1 MIKAIRGTRDLLPPD
16 TALWN
21 FVEATAR
28 DVFRAYNFQEIRTPI
43 FEATE
48 LFARGVGEETDIVSK
63 EMFTWNDGERFDED
77 ALKKEWISRGET
89 ENRLYVEG
97 ATPVNTYLQPL
108 GILLINHRPSGVPGP
123 DKPELVCFRA
133 RATLEA
139 VELLRKAHDH
149 AMSPEFVG
157 KYYADAPYVQRAK
170 LRIVVPSGTAD
181 SATWIDTSEVEV
193 EQFQARTP
201 VFKSSQS
208 LTLRPEATAG
218 IVRAYIEHGL
228 EKRGLNKLFCV
239 GPMFRR
245 ERPQKGRYRQ
255 FYQIDAEVIGP
266 ASAGSDSPARDAE
279 ILEMLAT
286 LLGRLG
292 ITDWTLELNSVGCPN
307 DRAKFNEAL
316 RKALEPVKDKMCAD
330 CQRRAVTNPLRVF
343 DCKVPEDQPIID
355 KLPRI
360 SQFLDE
366 PCREHFEAVKSILR
380 TIGVDFHINDRLV
393 RGLDY
398 YTRTA
403 FEFTHGAL
411 GAQNAILGGGRYDGL
426 SEALG
431 GPAAPGIGFAI
442 GEDRLVM
449 TLEEKRSA
457 ESVMRKPD
465 AYIAPLGAGMNREAA
480 RLARELRRQDVVIE
494 LGDEN
499 FRLKKSFET
508 ATKIG
513 AKFILIV
520 GENEVKSGA
529 FALKN
534 LATGE
539 QVSVPRAE
547 LARAIR
553 S

>member
-1 MIKAIRGTRDLLPPD
+1 MIKAVRGTRDLLPPE

-21 FVEATAR
+21 FVESAVR

-48 LFARGVGEETDIVSK
+48 LFARGVGEETDIVAK
-63 EMFTWNDGERFDED
+63 EMYTWED
-77 ALKKEWISRGET
+77 RG
-89 ENRLYVEG
+89 
-97 ATPVNTYLQPL
+97 
-108 GILLINHRPSGVPGP
+108 
-123 DKPELVCFRA
+123 RA
-133 RATLEA
+133 ESDR
-139 VELLRKAHDH
+139 
-149 AMSPEFVG
+149 G
-157 KYYADAPYVQRAK
+157 
-170 LRIVVPSGTAD
+170 
-181 SATWIDTSEVEV
+181 
-193 EQFQARTP
+193 
-201 VFKSSQS
+201 QS

-218 IVRAYIEHGL
+218 IVRAYIEH
-228 EKRGLNKLFCV
+228 KMWDRGLNKLYCI

-255 FYQIDAEVIGP
+255 FYQVDAEIIGP

-279 ILEMLAT
+279 LLEMLAT
-286 LLGRLG
+286 LLDRLG
-292 ITDWTLELNSVGCPN
+292 IADWTLQLNSVGCPN
-307 DRAKFNEAL
+307 DRAAFNEAL
-316 RKALEPVKDKMCAD
+316 RKALQPAMAKMCAD

-343 DCKVPEDQPIID
+343 DCKVPEDQPIIET
-355 KLPRI
+355 LPRI

-366 PCREHFEAVKSILR
+366 GCRKHFAAVQEILKAV
-380 TIGVDFHINDRLV
+380 GVPFVINDRLV

-431 GPAAPGIGFAI
+431 GPPAPGIGFAI

-449 TLEEKRSA
+449 SLQETA
-457 ESVMRKPD
+457 ESVLKKPD
-465 AYIAPLGAGMNREAA
+465 VYVAPLGAGMNGEAA
-480 RLARELRRQDVVIE
+480 RLARELRRHDLVVD

-508 ATKIG
+508 ATKAG
-513 AKFILIV
+513 AKYILIV
-520 GENEVKSGA
+520 GENEVKADA

-539 QVSVPRAE
+539 QISVPRTE
-547 LARAIR
+547 LARKIVE
-553 S
+553 

>member
-1 MIKAIRGTRDLLPPD
+1 MIKAVRGTRDLLPPE
-16 TALWN
+16 TGLWN
-21 FVEATAR
+21 FVESAVR

-48 LFARGVGEETDIVSK
+48 LFARGVGEETDIVAK
-63 EMFTWNDGERFDED
+63 EMYTWED
-77 ALKKEWISRGET
+77 RG
-89 ENRLYVEG
+89 
-97 ATPVNTYLQPL
+97 
-108 GILLINHRPSGVPGP
+108 
-123 DKPELVCFRA
+123 RA
-133 RATLEA
+133 A
-139 VELLRKAHDH
+139 
-149 AMSPEFVG
+149 
-157 KYYADAPYVQRAK
+157 
-170 LRIVVPSGTAD
+170 
-181 SATWIDTSEVEV
+181 SE
-193 EQFQARTP
+193 
-201 VFKSSQS
+201 KGQS

-218 IVRAYIEHGL
+218 IVRAYIEHKL
-228 EKRGLNKLFCV
+228 WDRGLNKLYCI

-279 ILEMLAT
+279 LLEMLAT
-286 LLGRLG
+286 LLDRLG
-292 ITDWTLELNSVGCPN
+292 IAGWTLELNSVGCAN

-316 RKALEPVKDKMCAD
+316 RKALDPVKDKMCVD

-343 DCKVPEDQPIID
+343 DCKVPEDQPIIAA
-355 KLPRI
+355 LPRV

-366 PCREHFEAVKSILR
+366 GCRKHFEAVQEIL
-380 TIGVDFHINDRLV
+380 TKVGVPFTINDRLV

-449 TLEEKRSA
+449 SLQESASA
-457 ESVMRKPD
+457 EGVVKKPD
-465 AYIAPLGAGMNREAA
+465 VYVAPLGAGMDGEAA
-480 RLARELRRQDVVIE
+480 RLARELRRHDLVVD
-494 LGDEN
+494 LGDES
-499 FRLKKSFET
+499 FRLKKSFEA
-508 ATKIG
+508 ATKAG
-513 AKFILIV
+513 AKYILIV
-520 GENEVKSGA
+520 GENEVKADA

-534 LATGE
+534 LATSK
-539 QVSVPRAE
+539 QVSVPRAD
-547 LARAIR
+547 LARRIQE
-553 S
+553 

>member
-1 MIKAIRGTRDLLPPD
+1 MIKAVRGTRDLLPPE

-21 FVEATAR
+21 FVESAVR

-63 EMFTWNDGERFDED
+63 EMFTWED
-77 ALKKEWISRGET
+77 RGRAE
-89 ENRLYVEG
+89 
-97 ATPVNTYLQPL
+97 
-108 GILLINHRPSGVPGP
+108 S
-123 DKPELVCFRA
+123 DK
-133 RATLEA
+133 
-139 VELLRKAHDH
+139 
-149 AMSPEFVG
+149 G
-157 KYYADAPYVQRAK
+157 
-170 LRIVVPSGTAD
+170 
-181 SATWIDTSEVEV
+181 
-193 EQFQARTP
+193 
-201 VFKSSQS
+201 QS

-218 IVRAYIEHGL
+218 IVRAYIEHKLGD
-228 EKRGLNKLFCV
+228 RGLNKLYCI

-255 FYQIDAEVIGP
+255 FYQIDAEIIV
-266 ASAGSDSPARDAE
+266 AG
-279 ILEMLAT
+279 
-286 LLGRLG
+286 
-292 ITDWTLELNSVGCPN
+292 WNLELNSVGCAN
-307 DRAKFNEAL
+307 DRAAFNEAL
-316 RKALEPVKDKMCAD
+316 RKALEPVVGKMCAD
-330 CQRRAVTNPLRVF
+330 CRRRAVTNPLRVF
-343 DCKVPEDQPIID
+343 DCKVPEDQPIIE

-366 PCREHFEAVKSILR
+366 SCRKHFEAVQEILNR
-380 TIGVDFHINDRLV
+380 VRVPFSLNDRLV

-449 TLEEKRSA
+449 SLQATA
-457 ESVMRKPD
+457 EGVVRKPD
-465 AYIAPLGAGMNREAA
+465 VYVAPLGAGMNPEAA
-480 RLARELRRQDVVIE
+480 RLARELRHHDLVVD
-494 LGDEN
+494 LGDES

-508 ATKIG
+508 ATKAG
-513 AKFILIV
+513 AKYILIV
-520 GENEVKSGA
+520 GENEVKADA

-539 QVSVPRAE
+539 QVSVPRGE
-547 LARAIR
+547 LARRIQEVR
-553 S
+553 